1 LASEPFRLKA
11 GLRTKEGRLDQPD
24 DSISIFI
31 SYSHRDDEW
40 RQELDTHLSGLR
52 RQGVISVW
60 HDRRI
65 VAGEEWAGAIDDNL
79 EAADVILLLISSD
92 FIASDYCYKIEMKR
106 ALERH
111 EAGEAVVIPVILRSC
126 VWQIAPLKKLQA
138 LPRDAKPI
146 TSAANRDE
154 AFTEVV
160 NGIQDAVKKLRSGRV
175 SSDNRLRPDRRLL
188 PYLCDRSEQEDALA
202 EAVLLHRQER
212 SARPLVCLIHG
223 DEQEC
228 HAEYLERMQYR
239 SLRKFFT
246 LEARRMEVKDYW
258 LRPPRRALS
267 AGAFWAC
274 LGQAL
279 FDDSSKAQ
287 SDIWQFIAHHE
298 EPMMLVLELLTE
310 DFVEPGESLL
320 RSVID
325 FCGGWRDLPPGR
337 AVILCVSLKYQR
349 FGKTGLFDFKK
360 KKLRQLN
367 QSLRGLM
374 KSLALESRAEV
385 SVAVLPELEAIPRG
399 DVERWKRSQQVRGL
413 PDKQIRAWYEETD
426 RIPMEDLAEKLKPF
440 IEY

>member
-1 LASEPFRLKA
+1 LTQFLQ
-11 GLRTKEGRLDQPD
+11 TEGYLDQPD

-40 RQELDTHLSGLR
+40 RQKLDTHLGSLW
-52 RQGVISVW
+52 QEKVISVW
-60 HDRRI
+60 HDRRT
-65 VAGEEWAGAIDDNL
+65 VAGEDWAGAIDDKL
-79 EAADVILLLISSD
+79 DTADVILLLISPD
-92 FIASDYCYKIEMKR
+92 FIASHYCYKIEMPR

-111 EAGEAVVIPVILRSC
+111 EADDAVVIPIILRSC
-126 VWQIAPLKKLQA
+126 VWQGAPFGKIQG
-138 LPRDAKPI
+138 LPRDAEPI
-146 TSAANRDE
+146 TSVVNPDK

-160 NGIQDAVKKLRSGRV
+160 VGIQRAVEKLRLRRAGSAPSSGKGM
-175 SSDNRLRPDRRLL
+175 RPDRRLL

-202 EAVLLHRQER
+202 EALRLHQRER
-212 SARPLVCLIHG
+212 GERPLVCLIHG

-239 SLRKFFT
+239 SLRKFFN

-267 AGAFWAC
+267 AESFWAC

-279 FDDSSKAQ
+279 FDDSSAAQ
-287 SDIWQFIAHHE
+287 SEIWQFIAHHE

-310 DFVEPGESLL
+310 DFVGLGESLL
-320 RSVID
+320 RSVVD
-325 FCGGWRDLPPGR
+325 FCAAWPDLPPGR

-349 FGKTGLFDFKK
+349 FGKAGFFDFKK
-360 KKLRQLN
+360 KKLRQLS
-367 QSLRGLM
+367 QSLRGQM
-374 KSLALESRAEV
+374 KSLALQSRAEV
-385 SVAVLPELEAIPRG
+385 SVATLPELEAIPRG
-399 DVERWKRSQQVRGL
+399 DVERWKRSEQVRSL

>member
-1 LASEPFRLKA
+1 ME
-11 GLRTKEGRLDQPD
+11 
-24 DSISIFI
+24 
-31 SYSHRDDEW
+31 
-40 RQELDTHLSGLR
+40 
-52 RQGVISVW
+52 
-60 HDRRI
+60 
-65 VAGEEWAGAIDDNL
+65 
-79 EAADVILLLISSD
+79 
-92 FIASDYCYKIEMKR
+92 R

-111 EAGEAVVIPVILRSC
+111 DAGEAVVIPIILRSC
-126 VWQIAPLKKLQA
+126 NWKDALFGKLQT

-146 TSAANRDE
+146 KSAADRDE

-160 NGIQDAVKKLRSGRV
+160 VGIQRAVEKLRLRRAGSAA
-175 SSDNRLRPDRRLL
+175 SSDKVRRPDRRLL
-188 PYLCDRSEQEDALA
+188 PYLCDRSEQEYELA
-202 EAVLLHRQER
+202 KTVRLHQQER
-212 SARPLVCLIHG
+212 GLRPLVCIIHG
-223 DEQEC
+223 DDLEC
-228 HAEYLERMQYR
+228 HDKYLERMRYR
-239 SLRKFFT
+239 SLRKFFN
-246 LEARRMEVKDYW
+246 LEARRMEVKEYS
-258 LRPPRRALS
+258 LPPLRRALS

-279 FDDSSKAQ
+279 FDDSSAAQ

-310 DFVEPGESLL
+310 DFVESGESLL
-320 RSVID
+320 NSVID
-325 FCGGWRDLPPGR
+325 FCGAWLDLPPGR

-349 FGKTGLFDFKK
+349 FGKAGLFDFKK

-374 KSLALESRAEV
+374 KSLALQSRAGV

-413 PDKQIRAWYEETD
+413 PDSQIRAWYEQTD